1 MAGYGA
7 KHPGRT
13 GTVIVRDI
21 TFREPNMNWERVLG
35 LANLAIVGITLV
47 GGAYEWVVFKH
58 TFEDQTLKQ
67 LAYQNE
73 QLKIALGTDE
83 QKPIEYTGDLTVTQ
97 IKKYPDGTALY
108 DVSYDVTDKNTSKSL
123 VHVTYSI
130 AELYLGDPSAKE
142 PAFGTAIAIN
152 DAPDP
157 WHAQDSG
164 LISWR
169 RIAYEANVDDGPT
182 NPVVMKWMHDHSYT
196 SFSRGGLTGTLSSG
210 TSNEYE
216 PEFLIRAK
224 PSQYV
229 DVVVSFGV
237 DDSIDVASP
246 KVGLLADALL
256 LLDAETDENGNA
268 TATGIA
274 GTHGNTKSHN
284 GASPE
289 QKRRTPT

>member
-1 MAGYGA
+1 M
-7 KHPGRT
+7 T
-13 GTVIVRDI
+13 
-21 TFREPNMNWERVLG
+21 
-35 LANLAIVGITLV
+35 
-47 GGAYEWVVFKH
+47 FKH

-97 IKKYPDGTALY
+97 IKKYPDGTVLY

-123 VHVTYSI
+123 IHVTYTS
-130 AELYLGDPSAKE
+130 AELYLGDTSARE
-142 PAFGTAIAIN
+142 PAFGAAFSIN

-157 WHAQDSG
+157 WHPQDSG

-182 NPVVMKWMHDHSYT
+182 NPTVMKWMHDHGYT
-196 SFSRGGLTGTLSSG
+196 SISHGGLTGTLSSG
-210 TSNEYE
+210 TSNEYM

-237 DDSIDVASP
+237 DDSLDVASP
-246 KVGLLADALL
+246 NVGLVDDSLWLVN
-256 LLDAETDENGNA
+256 AETDKHDDAAAKSGPH
-268 TATGIA
+268 
-274 GTHGNTKSHN
+274 THGSTKSHN
-284 GASPE
+284 RALLA
-289 QKRRTPT
+289 QRRRTPT